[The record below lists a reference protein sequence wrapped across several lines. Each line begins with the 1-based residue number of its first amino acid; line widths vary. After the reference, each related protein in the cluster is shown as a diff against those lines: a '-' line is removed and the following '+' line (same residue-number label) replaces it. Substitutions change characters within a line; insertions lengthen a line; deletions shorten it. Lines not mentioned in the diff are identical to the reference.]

1 MKLSASVDAYLFER
15 DYDPNSRRWFRQKL
29 NHFVA
34 WASQQR
40 IFDSSQLGRDTLV
53 AYTHYLRDTP
63 SIRSGRALTSQT
75 VHGYLRAVRAYLR
88 WAIGED
94 IVDGAVF
101 KKFRM
106 PKVESHIVRPFTREQ
121 VAAMLRACEAEELPW
136 LVERDRTILYT
147 LLDTGIRA
155 EELCGLTL
163 TNTHLTGD
171 EPYIV
176 VLGKGS
182 KERAVGLGQTSR
194 KALHRWI
201 HRFRPE
207 TDSPHIFVSKKT
219 RTRMTPTGLDKLLY
233 RLRDREEIDGVR
245 CSAHTFRHTFA
256 FNYILNGGDILRLS
270 RILGHTSVAVT
281 QEYLKAF
288 SSFEVRGGQ
297 SVVDTMF

>member
-1 MKLSASVDAYLFER
+1 MLVRFGM
-15 DYDPNSRRWFRQKL
+15 RQSY
-29 NHFVA
+29 HA
-34 WASQQR
+34 GW
-40 IFDSSQLGRDTLV
+40 
-53 AYTHYLRDTP
+53 Y
-63 SIRSGRALTSQT
+63 QT

-121 VAAMLRACEAEELPW
+121 IAAMLRGCEAEELPW
-136 LVERDRTILYT
+136 LVERDRTIIYT

-176 VLGKGS
+176 VLGKGA

-207 TDSPHIFVSKKT
+207 TTSPHVFVSKKT

-256 FNYILNGGDILRLS
+256 YNYVLNGGDILRLS

-288 SSFEVRGGQ
+288 SSFDSRGGQ